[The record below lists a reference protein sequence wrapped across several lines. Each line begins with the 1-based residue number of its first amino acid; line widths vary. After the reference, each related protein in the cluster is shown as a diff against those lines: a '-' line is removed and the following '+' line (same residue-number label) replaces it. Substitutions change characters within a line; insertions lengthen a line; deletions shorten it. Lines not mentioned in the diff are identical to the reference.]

1 MRRNDTNASL
11 MDRKESALYTNNYNL
26 KKKKKNIFRIL
37 YTSNS
42 EFGVSQ
48 SSPYSPV
55 NATHTPVLLLD
66 LGPPIRTSVQNDR
79 AENTPLG
86 KNPERDR
93 ASRPTRDD
101 VKTVYVGTPHARLG
115 EYYTIPDIRDPRTD
129 R

>member
-1 MRRNDTNASL
+1 
-11 MDRKESALYTNNYNL
+11 MDRKESALYTNKYNL
-26 KKKKKNIFRIL
+26 KKKKKTYSGYCIPLIPNSACRKAPRIRPLTRLIFAPR
-37 YTSNS
+37 
-42 EFGVSQ
+42 
-48 SSPYSPV
+48 YSG
-55 NATHTPVLLLD
+55 TPCFVFLLD

-101 VKTVYVGTPHARLG
+101 VKTVYVGTPHARLS
-115 EYYTIPDIRDPRTD
+115 EYYTIPDIRDARTD